1 LKFENVNETIEAHIQ
16 NFRRLEERIRTARR
30 HLEFGRTM
38 IEYYKGLLEK
48 FRAESRDT
56 TPVEHVLEAF
66 ERSQRVFEGDLAEL
80 ERRQNSGA
88 VIPPLSSPR

>member
-1 LKFENVNETIEAHIQ
+1 VNETIEAHIQ

-30 HLEFGRTM
+30 HLEFGSTM